1 MVVDDSNSMSI
12 HLPIHMGIR
21 LGIDTGMDMVDMV
34 ELGMELEA

>member
-1 MVVDDSNSMSI
+1 LVVDDSNSMSI